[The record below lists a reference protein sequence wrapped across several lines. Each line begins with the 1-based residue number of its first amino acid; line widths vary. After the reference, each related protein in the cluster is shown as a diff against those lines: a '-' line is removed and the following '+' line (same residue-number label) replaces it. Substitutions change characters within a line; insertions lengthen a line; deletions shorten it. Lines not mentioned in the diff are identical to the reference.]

1 MRERKAEKI
10 VLEEIRRDGEKLC
23 IPKSLEPERM
33 EESLKEHERKR
44 FFLRGRLYPALAG
57 AACVCLIGGALLRM
71 ERLGLLAPA
80 REEAP
85 GISAADMEA
94 VISRWE
100 AWPEEERELLGS
112 PEKTYEE
119 IYERLSQSWQELSM
133 GADEADRYDVAETEM
148 KAEASF
154 VRKDSVR

>member
-57 AACVCLIGGALLRM
+57 AACVCLIGGALRIMLDPNDLVFVSVLLRPLLHRQRIPQKLLTAFH
-71 ERLGLLAPA
+71 ESCVRRL
-80 REEAP
+80 R
-85 GISAADMEA
+85 I
-94 VISRWE
+94 
-100 AWPEEERELLGS
+100 
-112 PEKTYEE
+112 
-119 IYERLSQSWQELSM
+119 
-133 GADEADRYDVAETEM
+133 
-148 KAEASF
+148 
-154 VRKDSVR
+154 

>member
-100 AWPEEERELLGS
+100 AWPEE
-112 PEKTYEE
+112 
-119 IYERLSQSWQELSM
+119 
-133 GADEADRYDVAETEM
+133 
-148 KAEASF
+148 
-154 VRKDSVR
+154 